1 MKAIVFALICFSLEA
16 LVWQTPDAY
25 SSTSVLNSQRSTV
38 TTRLNSIR
46 SSIDRIVGHQD
57 AAMLVDPDGKEI
69 YSYNKN
75 KLLVP
80 ASTLK
85 VVTALVALYYLGEPY
100 RFVTEFY
107 LDTQNN
113 LKVKGYGDPFLVSE
127 AIQEI
132 AQRLR
137 GKLLL
142 YNDLILDETYFQRP
156 ILIPGRHRSTQP
168 YDAPNGALCVNF
180 NTVYFKKRN
189 GVYLS
194 AEEQTPLLPL
204 ALEKIRGS
212 GLNQGRIVLSSRKE
226 DILQYAGELMGHF
239 LTQQGIRST
248 GRIRP
253 GKVETARDTL
263 ILRYR
268 SNLETHEVLSRLLEF
283 SNNFIANQL
292 LIAIGAQVYEAPGT
306 LEKGLRAARAYIH
319 TELKIEDVRIVEG
332 SGISRKNR
340 ISAATMMQI
349 LAAFEHHH
357 QLMRKKGREYF
368 KSGHLRGIRTR
379 VGYIKDPGGRH
390 YRFVVIINTPGK
402 TTAPVMR
409 AIHSYIE

>member
-25 SSTSVLNSQRSTV
+25 SSTSVLNSQRPTV
-38 TTRLNSIR
+38 TTSLNSIR
-46 SSIDRIVGHQD
+46 SSIDRIVSHQD
-57 AAMLVDPDGKEI
+57 AAMLVDPEGKEL

-75 KLLVP
+75 KLLIP

-85 VVTALVALYYLGEPY
+85 VVTALVALYYLGESY

-107 LDTQNN
+107 LDTHNN

-127 AIQEI
+127 AIQKI

-180 NTVYFKKRN
+180 NTVYFKKQN

-253 GKVETARDTL
+253 GKVETAGDTL

-268 SNLETHEVLSRLLEF
+268 SNLATHEVLSRMLEF

-292 LIAIGAQVYEAPGT
+292 LIAIGAQVYDPPGT

-409 AIHSYIE
+409 AIHNYIE